1 MIYSIIAESFYT
13 DYLIKYIC
21 YVIYD
26 FKKIIPIFYIIPTVV
41 ERQFFCIEYELN
53 IEKKRIEKGKN

>member
-21 YVIYD
+21 CDIRITI
-26 FKKIIPIFYIIPTVV
+26 FKKNIPIFYIIPTVV
-41 ERQFFCIEYELN
+41 ERQFYFALN
-53 IEKKRIEKGKN
+53 MN